1 MSTRNGIPMVTI
13 SAEWIKN
20 DGLHVEWINRPVLKI
35 YYYLSSDDWFGLFL
49 SWTIFRGRRLVKI
62 MC

>member
-1 MSTRNGIPMVTI
+1 MVTT

-35 YYYLSSDDWFGLFL
+35 YYYLSPDDWFGLLFFVMVPL
-49 SWTIFRGRRLVKI
+49 SGASLVKI
-62 MC
+62 TC